1 MKKKVSKKKKK
12 VKQKIDVVLESLL
25 NLEQRTKELIKRV
38 EELERL
44 TFALYYKNKDD
55 NKQYWWPNTNPPY
68 KYDGV
73 MWNHSKPIVG
83 YDSCTGEPITMDSW
97 KNNKNKDSY

>member
-1 MKKKVSKKKKK
+1 MKKKTAKKKKP

-44 TFALYYKNKDD
+44 TFSLYYKRKDD
-55 NKQYWWPNTNPPY
+55 NKYWPNIPQREDD
-68 KYDGV
+68 KY
-73 MWNHSKPIVG
+73 WNHNKPIVG
-83 YDSCTGEPITMDSW
+83 YDSCTGEPIMMDSW
-97 KNNKNKDSY
+97 GNNHG